1 MGLTMS
7 NMKRWMAE
15 VGLTHRQ
22 LAVQLHQSPVSV
34 TQKVNLHTHWQRR
47 DCAVLREQYGLS
59 ADFVQ
64 DLIPYETAFPNGV
77 QEVM

>member
-1 MGLTMS
+1 M
-7 NMKRWMAE
+7 
-15 VGLTHRQ
+15 
-22 LAVQLHQSPVSV
+22 
-34 TQKVNLHTHWQRR
+34 HTHWQRR